1 MKKIILTL
9 LAACLVM
16 TGFSQ
21 TAFTLSGKIIAGP
34 DTNIGLYYLNA
45 SGQWQEDTCKL
56 VNGEFSFNGK
66 ILGPEI
72 AHLTVYKG
80 TYKTRPDNDP
90 NKVSLFIEPSTII
103 ATGSYNHIK
112 DTRFTGSKSEDEY
125 NSLQMQYGDI
135 TKEYDAISQRF
146 DAENTKYKKAKDAHA
161 SEKIIDSLHEN
172 LENIRKEY
180 EAIIPKYLVADRQ
193 FIITHPSSYVSTFT
207 LSIDKTQWPADTVRA
222 LYNGLNSAIRGNVNG
237 EDIQKFLDEI
247 EDNSAGRT
255 AKIFATAD
263 IDGKNISLAEFK
275 GRYVLLDF
283 WASWCVP
290 CREGTPHLMELFK
303 RYNQSGLDIVGI
315 SADDN
320 VDAWRKAVNQ
330 DGVNIWH
337 NVLYQPIGNKDKSKS
352 ITNQYGIHI
361 FPTKILVGKDGIII
375 GRYSGT
381 EENDALDKKLV
392 EIFK

>member
-1 MKKIILTL
+1 
-9 LAACLVM
+9 
-16 TGFSQ
+16 
-21 TAFTLSGKIIAGP
+21 
-34 DTNIGLYYLNA
+34 
-45 SGQWQEDTCKL
+45 
-56 VNGEFSFNGK
+56 
-66 ILGPEI
+66 
-72 AHLTVYKG
+72 
-80 TYKTRPDNDP
+80 
-90 NKVSLFIEPSTII
+90 
-103 ATGSYNHIK
+103 
-112 DTRFTGSKSEDEY
+112 
-125 NSLQMQYGDI
+125 MQYGDI